1 MSTMVDET
9 TKTAA
14 PEPTP
19 EPEPVKQEEKP
30 KTEPRGYVV
39 LRKTIPASPSSTQT
53 WEFLRNVEA
62 NSADQAVRKAAE
74 ILMAAGEEGSLTLVA
89 VTASRF
95 VPRTV
100 SAQIKTQLKLS

>member
-1 MSTMVDET
+1 MSTTFEQGQT
-9 TKTAA
+9 TAA
-14 PEPTP
+14 TDTTTASTTA
-19 EPEPVKQEEKP
+19 VVAEKP

-39 LRKTIPASPSSTQT
+39 LRKNASASPASPQT

-62 NSADQAVRKAAE
+62 SSADQAVRRAAE
-74 ILMAAGEEGSLTLVA
+74 ILIAAGEEGSNTLVA

-100 SAQIKTQLKLS
+100 SAQIKPQLKLS